1 MAKLGPFGLIPETE
15 DFLEEELRDLRL
27 KMEHPE
33 EWEEKERK
41 RKEAAE
47 IARRKVEE
55 AKNLPAD
62 YFDGWYTY
70 TIQKGDCIASIVKRL
85 IMAGELKGT
94 LYALEMEVVKNNDR
108 QLPFKGHSIVPG
120 MKLRIRRKETEQMNK
135 VILMGRLTR
144 DPEVRYS
151 QGEQAT
157 AVARYTLAVDR
168 RGRNQENSADFI
180 ACVAFGKAAEFAERY
195 LHKGTKIVLTG
206 RIQTGSYTNKDGQR
220 VYTTD
225 IVAEDQEFAESKNTE
240 SSNAGGYNTQP
251 APAPQSGND
260 GFMPAGDD
268 SELPFVQEGKG

>member
-1 MAKLGPFGLIPETE
+1 MAKLGPFGLILETE

-62 YFDGWYTY
+62 YFDGWHTY
-70 TIQKGDCIASIVKRL
+70 TIQKGDCIVSIAKKL

-120 MKLRIRRKETEQMNK
+120 MKLRIRRKETE
-135 VILMGRLTR
+135 
-144 DPEVRYS
+144 
-151 QGEQAT
+151 
-157 AVARYTLAVDR
+157 
-168 RGRNQENSADFI
+168 
-180 ACVAFGKAAEFAERY
+180 
-195 LHKGTKIVLTG
+195 
-206 RIQTGSYTNKDGQR
+206 
-220 VYTTD
+220 
-225 IVAEDQEFAESKNTE
+225 
-240 SSNAGGYNTQP
+240 
-251 APAPQSGND
+251 
-260 GFMPAGDD
+260 
-268 SELPFVQEGKG
+268 